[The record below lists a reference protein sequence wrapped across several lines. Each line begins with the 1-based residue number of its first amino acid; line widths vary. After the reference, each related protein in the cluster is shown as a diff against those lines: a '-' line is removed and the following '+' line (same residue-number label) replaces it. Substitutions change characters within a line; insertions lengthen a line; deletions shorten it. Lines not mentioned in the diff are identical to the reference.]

1 MNKKNFGNEESIKSK
16 EEQIWGLMTV
26 FTENGVSVSYKTP
39 FDGKLFLLCSW
50 GAAGTGALCGQAD
63 WYWVFMSQWGEVE

>member
-1 MNKKNFGNEESIKSK
+1 MS
-16 EEQIWGLMTV
+16 V